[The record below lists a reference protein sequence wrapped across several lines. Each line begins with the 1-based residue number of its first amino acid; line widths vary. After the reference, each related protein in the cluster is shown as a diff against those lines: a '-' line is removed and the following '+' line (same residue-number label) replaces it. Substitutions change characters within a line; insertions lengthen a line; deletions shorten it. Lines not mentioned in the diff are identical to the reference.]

1 MSERLVS
8 AELRPVSEAGFLGT
22 PRVGE
27 PGLPGQFRWGKRALV
42 LREVLDLW
50 KESGSCSSG
59 GGERY
64 VRKHWFR
71 ARTEDDAVVTLYF
84 ERQARTSAKRRWWLY
99 TIAENARDDA
109 CDQS

>member
-8 AELRPVSEAGFLGT
+8 GGLRPVADAGFLGT

-27 PGLPGQFRWGKRALV
+27 PGLPSAFQWGKRALV
-42 LREVLDLW
+42 LREVLDQW
-50 KESGSCSSG
+50 KESGPCSSG

-71 ARTEDDAVVTLYF
+71 VRTVDDAVLTLYF
-84 ERQARTSAKRRWWLY
+84 ERQAKTSVKRRWWLY
-99 TIAENARDDA
+99 TIDEETGEIP
-109 CDQS
+109 CDPV